1 MKVCTWEGSS
11 VKVCTWEGSSVKVC
25 TWEGSSVKVCTWEKC
40 YNAYPHLSVH
50 ISINPNVHV
59 CTE

>member
-1 MKVCTWEGSS
+1 MEGSS

-25 TWEGSSVKVCTWEKC
+25 TWEQC

-59 CTE
+59 CTG